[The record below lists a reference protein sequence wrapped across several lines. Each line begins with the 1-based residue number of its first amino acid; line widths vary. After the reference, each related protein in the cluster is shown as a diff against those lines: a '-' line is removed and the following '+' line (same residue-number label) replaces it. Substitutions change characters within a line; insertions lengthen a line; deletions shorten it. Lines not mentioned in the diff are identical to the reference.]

1 MRISD
6 WSSDVCS
13 SDLDHNPDDTHTMTF
28 DPGDGSG
35 PAPVED
41 LIDLGG
47 FGQATVS
54 HTYAKTGTYS
64 VRTCVE
70 DDGGAQHCEQGQV
83 VVKSS
88 GSSDPDPGDGDPG
101 DDGGPG
107 DDGDPG
113 GNDDEDQG
121 RSAERRVGKECVS
134 TCRSRWSPYH

>member
-1 MRISD
+1 
-6 WSSDVCS
+6 
-13 SDLDHNPDDTHTMTF
+13 MTF

-35 PAPVED
+35 PAPGED

-107 DDGDPG
+107 ADGGPGDDGAPG
-113 GNDDEDQG
+113 GNVEEDQG
-121 RSAERRVGKECVS
+121 VSDPMRDAWPRDLPSPDFRDVPEIGREPRRARVCQAV
-134 TCRSRWSPYH
+134 